1 MSTHKYTYPTI
12 QSYPKTK
19 RALGASE
26 SSDLEA
32 LFPGT
37 PGLNED
43 LGEFK
48 KKALKLL
55 LSGEEG
61 GNQQTGPVDRD
72 FGANASDES
81 RVPPDLRKVET
92 GAGGLPASPYLPNP
106 VSPGEGS
113 SDPKKKKAA
122 PEGYGT
128 VPTNSIAND
137 GKSTSADSPTRNPF
151 ESSKRMSVGAEDAP
165 YISGQSPATVN
176 AS

>member
-1 MSTHKYTYPTI
+1 MSRKYTYPTI

-19 RALGASE
+19 RFLGSSE
-26 SSDLEA
+26 SADLEA

-37 PGLNED
+37 PGLNGAIED
-43 LGEFK
+43 FK

-55 LSGEEG
+55 LHGEEG

-72 FGANASDES
+72 FGANATDES

-113 SDPKKKKAA
+113 SDPRKKPAA

-128 VPTNSIAND
+128 TPTNSIAND
-137 GKSTSADSPTRNPF
+137 GKSTSADSPSRNPY
-151 ESSKRMSVGAEDAP
+151 ESSKRMSLGAEESP
-165 YISGQSPATVN
+165 YIAGQSPATVN